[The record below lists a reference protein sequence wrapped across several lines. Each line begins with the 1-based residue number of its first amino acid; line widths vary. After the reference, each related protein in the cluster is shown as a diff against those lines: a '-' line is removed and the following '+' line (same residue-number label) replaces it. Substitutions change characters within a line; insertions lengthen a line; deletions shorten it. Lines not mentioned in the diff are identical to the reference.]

1 MRLIKL
7 ALLDT
12 LDRVPRLDT
21 LNRVLAGLDI
31 PGLDIPGLD
40 ILNRVLPRC
49 AEPSASSKGFEAY
62 VLFEPK
68 RLLVG
73 ADTAMTCCLTLPPS
87 LKRY

>member
-12 LDRVPRLDT
+12 LDSVPRLDT
-21 LNRVLAGLDI
+21 LNRVL